1 MGYACMTLMLLSGV
15 SGPLIDA
22 YFLGGALERKQ
33 IVATKAVCQ
42 IISHGAKFVYFGA
55 LINQSPALDPVMA
68 GAAIIASMIG
78 TSLAR
83 PILERLT
90 DTQYRTWANS
100 IITVIAVAY
109 LIQGGYLLVLQR
121 P

>member
-1 MGYACMTLMLLSGV
+1 MLLAGV

-42 IISHGAKFVYFGA
+42 IFGHGAKFIYFGS
-55 LINQSPALDPVMA
+55 IVDQSAGLDPVMA
-68 GAAIIASMIG
+68 VAAIVASMIG

-90 DTQYRTWANS
+90 DTQYRTWAGH
-100 IITVIAVAY
+100 IITVIAAAY
-109 LIQGGYLLVLQR
+109 LAQGVYLLL
-121 P
+121 PH